1 MMNFKR
7 NTLLIISILILAVG
21 CNKPEKLSTTDG
33 VEYYLLASE
42 NGEAF
47 VQDDYGTYY
56 VKFVDENDSVLV
68 DSKEVGMLPIKIDSA
83 SLKKRGSL
91 FSILKEINVGD
102 SIRTT
107 LSASEVFTKGFRQPL
122 SENMQPNDRITVFAT
137 AKEKYDS
144 AGFMAWQQ
152 EMRQE
157 MMEKMQEEAEAQKG
171 VDEDIIKQYITENNI
186 KADSTESGLF
196 YVITEE
202 GDGPKPEA
210 GQTVQVNYVGKLL
223 NGKVFDT
230 SIKEVAQENDLYDE
244 RREPYNPLEFPIGK
258 GRVIRGW
265 DEGISLLNVGSKATL
280 IIPSYLAYGPRGA
293 GGDIGPNEVL
303 VFDVELVGVK

>member
-7 NTLLIISILILAVG
+7 NTLLILSILILAVG

-33 VEYYLLASE
+33 VEYYLLASD

-47 VQDDYGTYY
+47 VQNDYGTFYI
-56 VKFVDENDSVLV
+56 KMVDSNDSVLI
-68 DSKEVGMLPIKIDSA
+68 DSDEVGMLPIKIDSA

-91 FSILKEINVGD
+91 FSILKEIKVGD

-122 SENMQPNDRITVFAT
+122 SDDMQPNDRITVFAT

-144 AGFMAWQQ
+144 AGF
-152 EMRQE
+152 
-157 MMEKMQEEAEAQKG
+157 
-171 VDEDIIKQYITENNI
+171 
-186 KADSTESGLF
+186 
-196 YVITEE
+196 
-202 GDGPKPEA
+202 KPEA

-244 RREPYNPLEFPIGK
+244 RREPYSPLEFPIGK
-258 GRVIRGW
+258 GRVIKGW